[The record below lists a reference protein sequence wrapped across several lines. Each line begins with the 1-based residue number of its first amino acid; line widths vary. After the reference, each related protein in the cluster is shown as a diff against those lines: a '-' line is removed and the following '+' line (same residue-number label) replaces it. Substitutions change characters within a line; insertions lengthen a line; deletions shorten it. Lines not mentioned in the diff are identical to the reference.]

1 MTDRRASDI
10 YDSTAWISR
19 GFEEL
24 AASRDCEPASDTV
37 DFDVVIVGSG
47 YGGAIAAANL
57 AGATDETGREITV
70 CVLERGREYL
80 PGMFPSTLAEIAS
93 HVRFSTEGATCAR
106 GEREGLFDVR
116 IGSDVSAV
124 VANGLGGGSLINAGV
139 MAEPVDEVF
148 ARPEWPRTI
157 RDEPRQDRLDRFEKV
172 RVLLGAALR
181 DGKLDPATK
190 LRAAV
195 DNTVE
200 RDRKSIPRKFE
211 VLQDLAKSKR
221 GSKPF
226 RAAPITVALTEGRRS
241 DAGVALVK
249 CLRCGDC
256 ATGCNHGAKDSL
268 DVNLLRTAE
277 QAGAQIYTGATVL
290 RLEQRDPRNKQSSWL
305 LEVVHTDLDLRTRQ
319 GGPFRLVARKVILA
333 AGTYGS
339 TEILLRSRSESLV
352 FSRHLGQRFSTNG
365 DMIAVAY
372 DQRDN
377 RSGNRVEVNAIADE
391 RDPPQSRNVGPTIT
405 GIIDLRDDKEKVVI
419 EEMAVPGPLRRVFE
433 EVVTTGNVLRSL
445 ARIDDGKHDP
455 KGPDHDPCA
464 VERGAIKSSSIFA
477 IMGNDGAKG
486 ALELVTGED
495 DDEKEGD
502 GAVRVRWPEARD
514 HPIFQQGIKS
524 LQELG
529 EASGIHGEVQ
539 SNPIWQ
545 LLPEELQFLFD
556 DRRGALLTV
565 HPLGGCPMGDAAGPV
580 LEHPPEPDKSK
591 AAEGSPAPAKKGRND
606 TLVAQGVVNHLGQV
620 FDGAQPPATFAVFPT
635 LMVLDGSIVPT
646 SLGINPSLTIAS
658 LALRAIEGLLLG
670 WNWTAPGN
678 AKAKPSIRPVFRKI
692 PDPPKPIETEVEII
706 ERMSGEALL
715 PAAHGGT
722 KLARI
727 ELTLQFKPVPLASLF
742 LPLHG
747 KERTQQDSTAETKA
761 RAEGKVPMKRPLE
774 VDPKKSRLR
783 VFDASDWDKWR
794 RKAGSDR
801 ELDDID
807 HVSAPLSGT
816 LVFMQRET
824 STYSERRCR
833 ALRAWIKNRGLRD
846 TWQAGASLF
855 KDWRSGIKPP
865 PLPPPREGQKLPFWT
880 HLPLIGKPLRR
891 LSIRIQQLFALASH
905 AGEVRLFAYDL
916 TIDTLTQP
924 AKAGFASFGDARK
937 IRGRKRLT
945 YSRRSNP
952 WRQMARM
959 SLDTFPGLPVDSG
972 ANLDL
977 DLTYLTQEG
986 VPLIRVVQQED
997 QVAAIADLGA
1007 LAGYFLR
1014 LLLSVHVWSFRK
1026 PDPADPGEP
1035 QRLPGKIKG
1044 LDGPEISEFVVANLP
1059 DGRPVRARLT
1069 RYPRPTSKRPPLLMI
1084 PGYSASGT
1092 TFAHPVL
1099 DPHAAGYFWERGRD
1113 VWILDMRTSCG
1124 MPTARLPWT
1133 FEEAALADIPKA
1145 IDFIW
1150 HATEKQRRDANATKK
1165 QRHDANP
1172 DETPVK
1178 IDVLAHCMGSVMFS
1192 MALLAPPEA
1201 GDPYFR
1207 EREALPARVGK
1218 VVLSQIG
1225 PVVVFTPDNVFRAY
1239 LMSYL
1244 RNFLPLA
1251 NYEFRIGPAPSLTDQ
1266 LIDRFLAAMPYPEN
1280 EFDIENPWWPFCKRT
1295 PWVGSRH
1302 RMDALYGR
1310 DFNVENVHGRVL
1322 DAIDDL
1328 FGPLSTDTVSQAIH
1342 FARLG
1347 VLTNRAGRNVFVTR
1361 RNLLERWTRER
1372 PTLSLHGKEN
1382 GLYHVSTLA
1391 RMTKLFKTDL
1401 DMSYEALPLDNM
1413 GHQDCLIGKKARE
1426 VFVSVEEFL
1435 DRGK

>member
-1 MTDRRASDI
+1 MSNRRALDN
-10 YDSTAWISR
+10 YDRTAWISR

-24 AASRDCEPASDTV
+24 AASRDCEPATDTV

-47 YGGAIAAANL
+47 YGGAIAAAQL
-57 AGATDETGREITV
+57 AGATDERGRKISV

-80 PGMFPSTLAEIAS
+80 PGMFPSKLSELAA
-93 HVRFSTEGATCAR
+93 HVRFSTEGGTCAR

-139 MAEPVDEVF
+139 MATPGDDVF
-148 ARPEWPRTI
+148 QRREWPALI
-157 RDEPRQDRLDRFEKV
+157 RNESTEERQQRFNEV
-172 RVLLGAALR
+172 RVLLGAALLR
-181 DGKLDPATK
+181 DGSDP
-190 LRAAV
+190 V
-195 DNTVE
+195 DNTVRLNPDKIPAKYRVLE
-200 RDRKSIPRKFE
+200 RMAPKPRN
-211 VLQDLAKSKR
+211 
-221 GSKPF
+221 GSEPF
-226 RAAPITVALTEGRRS
+226 RPAAITVALTKDRESSARVR
-241 DAGVALVK
+241 LNE

-277 QAGAQIYTGATVL
+277 QAGAQIFTGATVL
-290 RLEQRDPRNKQSSWL
+290 RLEQHHPRSGKDSNWL
-305 LEVVHTDLDLRTRQ
+305 LDVVHTDLNLRARQ

-372 DQRDN
+372 DQHDR
-377 RSGNRVEVNAIADE
+377 RSGTRVEVNAIADE
-391 RDPPQSRNVGPTIT
+391 RDPPQARKVGPTIT
-405 GIIDLRDDKEKVVI
+405 GIIDLRDDNEKVVI
-419 EEMAVPGPLRRVFE
+419 EEMAIPGPLRRVFE

-445 ARIDDGKHDP
+445 ARIDDSAHGP
-455 KGPDHDPCA
+455 NGPDHDPCA

-486 ALELVTGED
+486 ALELISGEEG
-495 DDEKEGD
+495 DEKNGD

-514 HPIFQQGIKS
+514 HPIFQQGINS
-524 LQELG
+524 LQALG
-529 EASGIHGEVQ
+529 KASHIDAEVQ

-545 LLPEELQFLFD
+545 LLPEEMQFLFD

-580 LEHPPEPDKSK
+580 LEEPPKPDRS
-591 AAEGSPAPAKKGRND
+591 EGVDGSPAPTKEASND
-606 TLVAQGVVNHLGQV
+606 RLLTQGVVNDLGQV
-620 FDGAQPPATFAVFPT
+620 FDGAEPPATLEVFPT
-635 LMVLDGSIVPT
+635 LVVLDGSIVPT

-658 LALRAIEGLLLG
+658 LALRAIKLLREK
-670 WNWTAPGN
+670 WQWKAPGD
-678 AKAKPSIRPVFRKI
+678 AKPAPSVRPVFQTI
-692 PDPPKPIETEVEII
+692 PDPPKPAATEVEII

-715 PAAHGGT
+715 PAARGGT
-722 KLARI
+722 KLARV
-727 ELTLQFKPVPLASLF
+727 ELTLHFKPVPLASLF

-747 KERTQQDSTAETKA
+747 KERTQQDATAEAKA
-761 RAEGKVPMKRPLE
+761 RVEGKVPMKRPLE
-774 VDPKKSRLR
+774 VDPGKSRLR
-783 VFDASDWDKWR
+783 VFDAEKWNEW
-794 RKAGSDR
+794 RKSAGSDR
-801 ELDDID
+801 ELENID
-807 HVSAPLSGT
+807 HISAHLSGT
-816 LVFMQRET
+816 LVFMQREA
-824 STYSERRCR
+824 STYPERRCR
-833 ALRAWIKNRGLRD
+833 GLHAWIMNRGLRD
-846 TWQAGASLF
+846 TWQALASLI
-855 KDWRSGIKPP
+855 KDWRSGIRLP
-865 PLPPPREGQKLPFWT
+865 PLPPLREGQKLSFWGR
-880 HLPLIGKPLRR
+880 LPLIGPLLRR
-891 LSIRIQQLFALASH
+891 FSTRIEQLYALASH
-905 AGEVRLFAYDL
+905 AGEVRLFDYDL
-916 TIDTLTQP
+916 AIDRDTLTPP
-924 AKAGFASFGDARK
+924 AKCGFASFGDEQM

-959 SLDTFPGLPVDSG
+959 SLDAFPGLHADSG
-972 ANLDL
+972 AYLDL

-986 VPLIRVVQQED
+986 VPLLRVVKQED
-997 QVAAIADLGA
+997 QVAAIADLGS

-1014 LLLSVHVWSFRK
+1014 LLMSVHVWSFRK

-1069 RYPRPTSKRPPLLMI
+1069 RYPRRTSTRPPLLMI

-1150 HATEKQRRDANATKK
+1150 HATEKQRFDASPG
-1165 QRHDANP
+1165 NP
-1172 DETPVK
+1172 LK

-1207 EREALPARVGK
+1207 ERETLPGRVGK

-1244 RNFLPLA
+1244 RNFLPLT

-1280 EFDIENPWWPFCKRT
+1280 EFDIENPWWPPCKRT

-1310 DFNVENVHGRVL
+1310 DFNVENVSGRVL

-1361 RNLLERWTRER
+1361 RNLLERWTRVR
-1372 PTLSLHGKEN
+1372 PTLSLHGEKN
-1382 GLYHVSTLA
+1382 GLYDISTLA
-1391 RMTKLFKTDL
+1391 RMTKLFKTEL
-1401 DMSYEALPLDNM
+1401 GLSYETRPLEAM
-1413 GHQDCLIGKKARE
+1413 GHQDCLIGKKARK
-1426 VFVSVEEFL
+1426 VFVDVEEFL
-1435 DRGK
+1435 DRGE

>member
-1 MTDRRASDI
+1 MSDRRASDER
-10 YDSTAWISR
+10 DPNAWISH

-24 AASRDCEPASDTV
+24 AASRDCEPATDTV

-47 YGGAIAAANL
+47 YGGAIAAARL
-57 AGATDETGREITV
+57 AGATDETYRNIDGTPREISV

-80 PGMFPSTLAEIAS
+80 PGMFPSKLADLAA
-93 HVRFSTEGATCAR
+93 HVRFSTEGGTCAR

-139 MAEPVDEVF
+139 MAEPSNDVF
-148 ARPEWPRTI
+148 MRPEWPREI
-157 RDEPRQDRLDRFEKV
+157 RQELPGVRRERYTDV
-172 RVLLGAALR
+172 RVLVGAALR
-181 DGKLDPATK
+181 DGKVDSITGIREAL
-190 LRAAV
+190 
-195 DNTVE
+195 DNTVLRRE
-200 RDRKSIPRKFE
+200 KDVPRKFK
-211 VLQDLAKSKR
+211 VLQDMAKSKKSSR
-221 GSKPF
+221 PF
-226 RAAPITVALTEGRRS
+226 LAAPITVALTTERRS
-241 DAGVALVK
+241 SAGVALVN

-277 QAGAQIYTGATVL
+277 RAGAQIYTGATVL
-290 RLEQRDPRNKQSSWL
+290 RLERHCVGDPNKEEDCAWL
-305 LEVVHTDLDLRTRQ
+305 LDIVHTDLDLRARQ

-372 DQRDN
+372 DQRDP
-377 RSGNRVEVNAIADE
+377 SGTRVEVNAIADE
-391 RDPPQSRNVGPTIT
+391 RDPPQSRGVGPTIT
-405 GIIDLRDDKEKVVI
+405 GIIDLRDDNEKVVI
-419 EEMAVPGPLRRVFE
+419 EEMAIPGPLRRVFE
-433 EVVTTGNVLRSL
+433 EVVTTGNVLRRL
-445 ARIDDGKHDP
+445 ARIDDSAHDP

-464 VERGAIKSSSIFA
+464 VERGAIRSSSVFA
-477 IMGNDGAKG
+477 IMGDDGAGG
-486 ALELVTGED
+486 ALELIAGKD
-495 DDEKEGD
+495 GDEKDGD

-514 HPIFQQGIKS
+514 HPVFRQGIKS
-524 LQELG
+524 LQALG
-529 EASGIHGEVQ
+529 KTSHIEGEVQ

-556 DRRGALLTV
+556 NRRGALLTV
-565 HPLGGCPMGDAAGPV
+565 HPLGGCPMGDVAGPV
-580 LEHPPEPDKSK
+580 MEKPSDPNEKARDKK
-591 AAEGSPAPAKKGRND
+591 VL
-606 TLVAQGVVNHLGQV
+606 TQGVVNHLGQV
-620 FDGAQPPATFAVFPT
+620 FNGAKPAATFAVFPN
-635 LMVLDGSIVPT
+635 LVVLDGSIVPT
-646 SLGINPSLTIAS
+646 SLGINPSLTIAA
-658 LALRAIEGLLLG
+658 LALRAIEVLREKV
-670 WNWTAPGN
+670 WKWKAPLDP
-678 AKAKPSIRPVFRKI
+678 KPAPSVRPVFQTM
-692 PDPPKPIETEVEII
+692 PDPPKSAATEVEII
-706 ERMSGEALL
+706 ERMSGDAPL
-715 PAAHGGT
+715 PAKGGGT
-722 KLARI
+722 RLARV
-727 ELTLQFKPVPLASLF
+727 ELTLRFKRASLASLF
-742 LPLHG
+742 LPVDSN
-747 KERTQQDSTAETKA
+747 ERPPKDATAAAKA
-761 RAEGKVPMKRPLE
+761 RAEGKVPMQRPLQ
-774 VDPKKSRLR
+774 VDPDKSRLR
-783 VFDASDWDKWR
+783 LFDAKEWNEWR
-794 RKAGSDR
+794 RDARSDSD
-801 ELDDID
+801 LDEI
-807 HVSAPLSGT
+807 VRFVAPLSGT
-816 LVFMQRET
+816 LTFMQREA
-824 STYSERRCR
+824 STYPERRCR
-833 ALRAWIKNRGLRD
+833 ALRAWIPNRGLRD
-846 TWQAGASLF
+846 TWQALASSF
-855 KDWRSGIKPP
+855 KNWRPGTPP
-865 PLPPPREGQKLPFWT
+865 PPGRLPFF
-880 HLPLIGKPLRR
+880 RR
-891 LSIRIQQLFALASH
+891 LSTRIQQLCALASH
-905 AGEVRLFAYDL
+905 AGEVRLFDYELAIGKPDDSKR
-916 TIDTLTQP
+916 TAEAVFQD
-924 AKAGFASFGDARK
+924 FGEARA

-959 SLDTFPGLPVDSG
+959 SLDAFPGLDADSG
-972 ANLDL
+972 AFLDL

-986 VPLIRVVQQED
+986 VPLLRVVKQED
-997 QVAAIADLGA
+997 QVAAIADLGS

-1014 LLLSVHVWSFRK
+1014 LLLSIHVWSFRK

-1044 LDGPEISEFVVANLP
+1044 LDDPEISEFVVANLP

-1069 RYPRPTSKRPPLLMI
+1069 RYPRRTSMRPPLLMI

-1150 HATEKQRRDANATKK
+1150 HATEKQR
-1165 QRHDANP
+1165 HDASP
-1172 DETPVK
+1172 RDPLK

-1201 GDPYFR
+1201 GDSYFR

-1266 LIDRFLAAMPYPEN
+1266 LIDRFLATMPYPES
-1280 EFDIENPWWPFCKRT
+1280 EFDIENPCWPCKRT

-1310 DFNVENVHGRVL
+1310 DFNVKNVSGRVL

-1361 RNLLERWTRER
+1361 RNLLERWTRAR
-1372 PTLSLHGKEN
+1372 PTLSLHGEKN
-1382 GLYHVSTLA
+1382 GLYDISTLA
-1391 RMTKLFKTDL
+1391 RMAKLFKTEL
-1401 DMSYEALPLDNM
+1401 GLSYKALPLHDM
-1413 GHQDCLIGKKARE
+1413 GHQDCLIGKRARE
-1426 VFVSVEEFL
+1426 VFVAVEEFL
-1435 DRGK
+1435 DARKGDDD